1 VFCVCSR
8 GINPLEGVVNW
19 HERAERFLRLG
30 LDLLKAWVGRP
41 GPRIAL
47 ALLVLAAALS
57 RVDIITWIVG
67 SLDPAL
73 AIRLG
78 GVTEWNVFAS
88 VVCALL
94 AVFVFVVD
102 LRAHP
107 PVQTKTPP
115 IVAVRHRS
123 FDGAPHKL
131 APSDLPR
138 QQRDA
143 PILHEEI
150 DQTSFYSGGV
160 LADPIAALKI
170 QTNLATRLRT
180 HMLAHAGANVAYYG
194 KAHIPF
200 VFAAGYAAQTDTPVQ
215 FFELKRGADAGWRAI
230 ESGRGSD
237 LSLCEERHAYGM
249 GDDATIRISV
259 SYEVADADVQER
271 IRDRHSDIHIRVAQ
285 PRIDC
290 ITHSVQVDAIAQTF
304 RAELDKLTGGSAPP
318 KRIHLFIAAPMS
330 VVFALGRA
338 LSPTIHAPVFV
349 HNFSQA
355 STPRYA
361 WAVQINGVPEP
372 VVTVAQASN
381 EETARV

>member
-1 VFCVCSR
+1 MFSLSGGREPKVESLVK
-8 GINPLEGVVNW
+8 W
-19 HERAERFLRLG
+19 DDQAERLLRLG
-30 LDLLKAWVGRP
+30 IDFLKAWVGRP
-41 GPRIAL
+41 GPRIAI
-47 ALLVLAAALS
+47 ALIVLAAALS
-57 RVDIITWIVG
+57 RVDIVTWIVG
-67 SLDPAL
+67 SFDPAL
-73 AIRLG
+73 AVRLG
-78 GVTEWNVFAS
+78 GVTEWNVLAS
-88 VVCALL
+88 VVCAVL

-102 LRAHP
+102 LRANP
-107 PVQTKTPP
+107 PIQTKTPP
-115 IVAVRHRS
+115 IIAVRHRS
-123 FDGAPHKL
+123 FDGAPHQL
-131 APSDLPR
+131 APLDLPR
-138 QQRDA
+138 LQRDA
-143 PILHEEI
+143 SILHEEI

-160 LADPIAALKI
+160 LTDPGAALKI

-180 HMLAHAGANVAYYG
+180 HMLAHAGASIAYYG

-200 VFAAGYAAQTDTPVQ
+200 VFAAGYAAQADVPVQ
-215 FFELKRGADAGWRAI
+215 FYELKRGADAGWRAI
-230 ESGRGSD
+230 QSGSD
-237 LSLCEERHAYGM
+237 ADLPMTEERQAYGM
-249 GDDATIRISV
+249 GEDATIRISV
-259 SYEVADADVQER
+259 SYEVGDADVQER
-271 IRDRHSDIHIRVAQ
+271 IKDRHSDIHIRVAQ